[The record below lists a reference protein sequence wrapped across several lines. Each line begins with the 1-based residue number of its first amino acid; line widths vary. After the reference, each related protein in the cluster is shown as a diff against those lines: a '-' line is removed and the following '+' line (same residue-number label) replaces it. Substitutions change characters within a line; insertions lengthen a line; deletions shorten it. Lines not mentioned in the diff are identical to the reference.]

1 MFRRQWFVETS
12 IVSLKLIHLMYQS
25 GMRKVSERGHY
36 LREWREHRGLSLA
49 RLAQRMEVEP
59 GEELISSVSIGRIE
73 RGVQPYSQPILE
85 AIAVALDVST
95 FDLLAVNPKVDG
107 KVIDL
112 LNIIRSLDNSR
123 LEMATK
129 MLKAIA

>member
-1 MFRRQWFVETS
+1 
-12 IVSLKLIHLMYQS
+12 
-25 GMRKVSERGHY
+25 
-36 LREWREHRGLSLA
+36 
-49 RLAQRMEVEP
+49 MEVEP